1 MLSGTDQE
9 LGADLLRD
17 TKREFLRGGIVHW
30 NDDHSAQ
37 CASKKR
43 RHPLGGIWPPNQNA
57 FAFGDSS
64 ICQLTRAAKCQ
75 FGNLAIGPARSAIS
89 AALYVGVLL
98 ASLYKAAEIFADR
111 AALHRTAP
119 HLIVFANP

>member
-9 LGADLLRD
+9 LGADLLRN
-17 TKREFLRGGIVHW
+17 TKSERWRGGIVHW
-30 NDDHSAQ
+30 NNDHSAQ

-57 FAFGDSS
+57 FAFDDSS

-75 FGNLAIGPARSAIS
+75 FADLAIGPARSAIS
-89 AALYVGVLL
+89 AALYVGVLQ
-98 ASLYKAAEIFADR
+98 ASAENAGEIFAGR
-111 AALHRTAP
+111 AA
-119 HLIVFANP
+119 

>member
-1 MLSGTDQE
+1 
-9 LGADLLRD
+9 
-17 TKREFLRGGIVHW
+17 
-30 NDDHSAQ
+30 
-37 CASKKR
+37 
-43 RHPLGGIWPPNQNA
+43 WPPNQNA

-75 FGNLAIGPARSAIS
+75 FGDLAIGPARSAIS

-111 AALHRTAP
+111 AALHRTATHLLVSPNP
-119 HLIVFANP
+119 HFSAYRVDRTPNRKGRKRFRIA